1 MRKMTQ
7 TYFDMLEACES
18 EEDWNKACDKI
29 KSEGGYPSDWYAT
42 VVLSGTMA
50 RIAAR
55 WKGDDQIRIYKI

>member
-42 VVLSGTMA
+42 VVLSGMMA
-50 RIAAR
+50 RIADR
-55 WKGDDQIRIYKI
+55 WKGDDQIRVYKI

>member
-7 TYFDMLEACES
+7 AYFDLLESCQS
-18 EEDWNKACDKI
+18 EEDWDKACDRI

-42 VVLSGTMA
+42 VVLSGLMA

-55 WKGDDQIRIYKI
+55 WNGDDKI